1 MFPTTTFNENQK
13 RSRDLVH
20 VVVETGE
27 HEFDSLPPTKKRVK
41 IHKKN
46 VDPCIFTRMNCVF
59 PTTDIVAAFTVA
71 AAEKRKRSHDD
82 DNNGVVNPPSPLAPR
97 SSSAPPIDD
106 DNNGVVNPPSPLAPR
121 SSSAPPIVVTTTAT
135 TSSSDNGKLS

>member
-27 HEFDSLPPTKKRVK
+27 HEFDSLPPTRKRVK

-59 PTTDIVAAFTVA
+59 PLTDIAAAFTAAA
-71 AAEKRKRSHDD
+71 AAEKQKRS
-82 DNNGVVNPPSPLAPR
+82 N
-97 SSSAPPIDD
+97 DD

-121 SSSAPPIVVTTTAT
+121 SSSAPPIVVTTTAR

>member
-1 MFPTTTFNENQK
+1 MPPQKISRALRLPFRMFPTTTFNENQK

-27 HEFDSLPPTKKRVK
+27 HEFDSLPPTRKRVK

-71 AAEKRKRSHDD
+71 AEKQKRS
-82 DNNGVVNPPSPLAPR
+82 N
-97 SSSAPPIDD
+97 DD

-121 SSSAPPIVVTTTAT
+121 SSSAPPIVVTTTT
-135 TSSSDNGKLS
+135 TSSSSDNGKLS

>member
-71 AAEKRKRSHDD
+71 AEKQKRSNDD

-121 SSSAPPIVVTTTAT
+121 SSSAPPIVVTTTT
-135 TSSSDNGKLS
+135 TSSSSDNGKLS

>member
-27 HEFDSLPPTKKRVK
+27 HEFDSLPPTRKRVK

-46 VDPCIFTRMNCVF
+46 VDPCIVTRMNCVF
-59 PTTDIVAAFTVA
+59 PLTDIAAAFTAA
-71 AAEKRKRSHDD
+71 AAEKRNRS
-82 DNNGVVNPPSPLAPR
+82 N
-97 SSSAPPIDD
+97 DD